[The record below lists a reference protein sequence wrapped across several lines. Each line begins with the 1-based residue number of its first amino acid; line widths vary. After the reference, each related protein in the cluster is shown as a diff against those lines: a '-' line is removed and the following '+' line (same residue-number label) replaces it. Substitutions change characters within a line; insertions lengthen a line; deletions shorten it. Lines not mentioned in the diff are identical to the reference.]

1 MKTIKK
7 FRIFENIEN
16 SENMVNGKFKK
27 IYVLIGPPSVGKST
41 WIKNTF
47 SEIEPFV
54 INRDDIVEKV
64 AVEYGWTY
72 DDLFSLPIKDIEKE
86 GDMNRKYGTVI
97 KSPAYMTWSP
107 LSYDKVLEANDKVQ
121 DIFKKRVAEGK
132 GKENIV
138 VDMTNMNSES
148 RKVALK
154 IIEGIEGEYHKVA
167 VLFSFKGA
175 EETIKKMAAKRSEEM
190 KAQGKSKTIPPATF
204 DRVFASFQE
213 VSTEEGFDEVI
224 NVDNTAELKRAI
236 EESEKKTIS
245 ESVNHKKNTI
255 MNHIKL
261 FENFL
266 NESVDKNDIVH
277 DIVDTML
284 DFIDEGEKISFY
296 SASGNMNYND
306 YLDKNSNY
314 QKFKPVLKA
323 GNKIISKFNIVYV
336 PKNKSYDGVVE
347 IMDNMKSTIGRLG
360 EDGWVLNDFVT
371 KSNKGDS
378 YDETCKI
385 NYVEFIFSKADVI
398 LDDKEFELPDEDDL
412 REAIENQ
419 GIHIQSIEIGDS
431 ETVLEFSDYDDFGA
445 MNSESW
451 YNKRF
456 ETICD
461 LFGFGSYDLD
471 YRRATVT
478 FEY

>member
-1 MKTIKK
+1 MKFI
-7 FRIFENIEN
+7 
-16 SENMVNGKFKK
+16 
-27 IYVLIGPPSVGKST
+27 
-41 WIKNTF
+41 
-47 SEIEPFV
+47 
-54 INRDDIVEKV
+54 
-64 AVEYGWTY
+64 
-72 DDLFSLPIKDIEKE
+72 
-86 GDMNRKYGTVI
+86 
-97 KSPAYMTWSP
+97 
-107 LSYDKVLEANDKVQ
+107 
-121 DIFKKRVAEGK
+121 
-132 GKENIV
+132 
-138 VDMTNMNSES
+138 S
-148 RKVALK
+148 R
-154 IIEGIEGEYHKVA
+154 Y
-167 VLFSFKGA
+167 
-175 EETIKKMAAKRSEEM
+175 
-190 KAQGKSKTIPPATF
+190 
-204 DRVFASFQE
+204 
-213 VSTEEGFDEVI
+213 
-224 NVDNTAELKRAI
+224 N
-236 EESEKKTIS
+236 
-245 ESVNHKKNTI
+245 
-255 MNHIKL
+255 
-261 FENFL
+261 NFL
-266 NESVDKNDIVH
+266 NESTDNNDVVDS
-277 DIVDTML
+277 IVDTML
-284 DFIDEGEKISFY
+284 EFIDEGEKISFY

-431 ETVLEFSDYDDFGA
+431 ETVVEFADYSDYDEYI
-445 MNSESW
+445 MNSETW
-451 YNKRF
+451 YNERF

-461 LFGFGSYDLD
+461 LFGFGSFDLQ
-471 YRRATVT
+471 YRRSTVT

>member
-1 MKTIKK
+1 MKFI
-7 FRIFENIEN
+7 
-16 SENMVNGKFKK
+16 S
-27 IYVLIGPPSVGKST
+27 
-41 WIKNTF
+41 
-47 SEIEPFV
+47 
-54 INRDDIVEKV
+54 
-64 AVEYGWTY
+64 
-72 DDLFSLPIKDIEKE
+72 
-86 GDMNRKYGTVI
+86 KY
-97 KSPAYMTWSP
+97 
-107 LSYDKVLEANDKVQ
+107 N
-121 DIFKKRVAEGK
+121 
-132 GKENIV
+132 
-138 VDMTNMNSES
+138 
-148 RKVALK
+148 
-154 IIEGIEGEYHKVA
+154 
-167 VLFSFKGA
+167 
-175 EETIKKMAAKRSEEM
+175 
-190 KAQGKSKTIPPATF
+190 
-204 DRVFASFQE
+204 
-213 VSTEEGFDEVI
+213 
-224 NVDNTAELKRAI
+224 
-236 EESEKKTIS
+236 
-245 ESVNHKKNTI
+245 
-255 MNHIKL
+255 
-261 FENFL
+261 NFL
-266 NESVDKNDIVH
+266 NESTDNNSVVDS
-277 DIVDTML
+277 IVDTML

-314 QKFKPVLKA
+314 QNFKPILKA

-336 PKNKSYDGVVE
+336 PKNRSYDGVVE

-385 NYVEFIFSKADVI
+385 NYVEFIFSKPDVI
-398 LDDKEFELPDEDDL
+398 LDDKEFELPDEEEL

-419 GIHIQSIEIGDS
+419 GINIENITIYDS
-431 ETVLEFSDYDDFGA
+431 ETVVEFSDYDDFGA

>member
-1 MKTIKK
+1 MKFI
-7 FRIFENIEN
+7 
-16 SENMVNGKFKK
+16 S
-27 IYVLIGPPSVGKST
+27 
-41 WIKNTF
+41 
-47 SEIEPFV
+47 
-54 INRDDIVEKV
+54 
-64 AVEYGWTY
+64 
-72 DDLFSLPIKDIEKE
+72 
-86 GDMNRKYGTVI
+86 KY
-97 KSPAYMTWSP
+97 
-107 LSYDKVLEANDKVQ
+107 N
-121 DIFKKRVAEGK
+121 
-132 GKENIV
+132 
-138 VDMTNMNSES
+138 
-148 RKVALK
+148 
-154 IIEGIEGEYHKVA
+154 
-167 VLFSFKGA
+167 
-175 EETIKKMAAKRSEEM
+175 
-190 KAQGKSKTIPPATF
+190 
-204 DRVFASFQE
+204 
-213 VSTEEGFDEVI
+213 
-224 NVDNTAELKRAI
+224 
-236 EESEKKTIS
+236 
-245 ESVNHKKNTI
+245 
-255 MNHIKL
+255 
-261 FENFL
+261 NFL
-266 NESVDKNDIVH
+266 NESTDNNDVVDS
-277 DIVDTML
+277 IVDTML

-431 ETVLEFSDYDDFGA
+431 ETVVEFADYSDYDEYI
-445 MNSESW
+445 MNSETW
-451 YNKRF
+451 YNERF

-461 LFGFGSYDLD
+461 LFGFGSFDLQ
-471 YRRATVT
+471 YRRSTVT